1 MQAKKFSFFYSGR
14 KLIVSLLIFLCLLLF
29 PVVSYAEDDTAKA
42 QGRKVS
48 ELGLDDGIYT
58 MNVSVVDAPVG
69 WEVVSPCRFQIKGT
83 QMIVLLEWESK
94 SYEYMIVQGQRI
106 EPEKREGG
114 SKFKIPVTVLDAETE
129 VTAEKNDLGIVS
141 KAACRLV
148 FDSSSIE
155 STGRS
160 VSKDAAMASAGFSF
174 FGVISI
180 AAMVLVYLH
189 RKMKEY

>member
-1 MQAKKFSFFYSGR
+1 MLAAAVM
-14 KLIVSLLIFLCLLLF
+14 LMLPF
-29 PVVSYAEDDTAKA
+29 PLTALAGDTAGDVK
-42 QGRKVS
+42 GRRVS
-48 ELGLDDGIYT
+48 DLGLDDGIYT
-58 MNVSVVDAPVG
+58 MNVTVTDAPIG
-69 WEVVSPCRFQIKGT
+69 WEVVSPCRFQIKGS
-83 QMIVLLEWESK
+83 QLIVLLEWESS
-94 SYEYMIVQGQRI
+94 SYEYMIAGGQKI

-114 SKFKIPVTVLDAETE
+114 SKFKIPVAMLDTEME
-129 VTAEKNDLGIVS
+129 VTAVKNELGIVS
-141 KAACRLV
+141 KSACRLV

-174 FGVISI
+174 FGVMAI